1 MSIARIN
8 ARRTL
13 QIILLLF
20 GPLMGGCAAGNGWS
34 VRDFGATGDG
44 KTLDT
49 AAVNKAIAAAS
60 AGGGGAVRF
69 SAGRY
74 LCYSIHLQ
82 SNITLQLDQG
92 ATIVAAGTQQHSEYD
107 LPEPNPSNRY
117 QDFGHTHWHNS
128 LIWGENLHDISILG
142 PGLIDGSNGL
152 LIFDG
157 FPRQTGRRRRRE
169 ATEPTTEPARED
181 DPHPERM
188 PPPGLGNKAISL
200 KNCNRVIIRDLS
212 VLNGGHFAILATGVN
227 NMTIDNCTLDT
238 DRDGMDIDCCANVR
252 ISNCTVNSPA
262 DDAIVLKT
270 SYALGWA
277 RPTEN
282 VTISDCLV
290 AGSYVEGSVLDGTFR
305 LFDPLSRQAHGTG
318 RIKLGTESNGDFKN
332 IAISNCIFDR
342 CQGLAIESVDGS
354 IIENLTAT
362 NLVMRDITTAPIFI
376 RLGSRLRGPKGT
388 TTTGA
393 IRHVVLSNITATTA
407 SSHYA
412 ALISGTPDFPIQ
424 DVTISDVKLVFPG
437 GGTQRMATS
446 QPAEK
451 ITTYPEPAMFGWL
464 PAWGFYVRHVDGL
477 ELRDIDLTCLTADAR
492 SPMIMSDVN
501 AVDLAHVTV
510 SGGGD
515 RPVILL
521 ENARDFSAHQVHGMA
536 DMHVDQLQAGK
547 F

>member
-1 MSIARIN
+1 MSVAQIN

-13 QIILLLF
+13 QIILLLV
-20 GPLMGGCAAGNGWS
+20 GPLIGGCAAGGGWN

-60 AGGGGAVRF
+60 AGGGGTVRF
-69 SAGRY
+69 SPGRY

-82 SNITLQLDQG
+82 SNITLQLDRG

-117 QDFGHTHWHNS
+117 QDFGHSHWHNS
-128 LIWGENLHDISILG
+128 LIWGENLHDVSILG
-142 PGLIDGSNGL
+142 PGLIDGTNGL

-157 FPRQTGRRRRRE
+157 FPRPIGRRRRRA
-169 ATEPTTEPARED
+169 ATEPTTESSQEEEL
-181 DPHPERM
+181 HPERM

-227 NMTIDNCTLDT
+227 NMTIDNVTLDT

-270 SYALGWA
+270 SYALGSA

-290 AGSYVEGSVLDGTFR
+290 AGSYIEGSVLDGTFR

-354 IIENLTAT
+354 VIENLTAT

-376 RLGSRLRGPKGT
+376 RLGERLRGPKGT

-393 IRHVVLSNITATTA
+393 IRHVILSNITATTT

-424 DVTISDVKLVFPG
+424 DVTISNVKLVFPG

-451 ITTYPEPAMFGWL
+451 ITTYPEPGMFGWL

-492 SPMIMSDVN
+492 SPLIMSDVN
-501 AVDLAHVTV
+501 GVDLAHVTIN
-510 SGGGD
+510 GGGD

-521 ENARDFSAHQVHGMA
+521 QNVQDFSAYQVHGMA
-536 DMHVDQLQAGK
+536 DMHLDQVEEGK